1 MFSTYILRHLSFFH
15 PFISCLSE
23 ILKCQI
29 TPLHTTKW
37 QRKRRILFGM
47 YNGTWMNLSKTRQK
61 YLRYK
66 KYNLSLRL
74 AFCFVPLPRFFFNRP
89 STVVFIDSE
98 TYETVP
104 LQCPR
109 CFQFS
114 TRKTPLYGLS
124 LICRATRKA
133 RVLQVART
141 VKGGNSDWKY
151 HFSQT
156 WRIIVRV
163 WSI

>member
-1 MFSTYILRHLSFFH
+1 MSFRNPKMPKYAATH
-15 PFISCLSE
+15 YEMTRKTKNIVRNVQ
-23 ILKCQI
+23 LK
-29 TPLHTTKW
+29 
-37 QRKRRILFGM
+37 
-47 YNGTWMNLSKTRQK
+47 WMNLSKIRQDK
-61 YLRYK
+61 NISDK
-66 KYNLSLRL
+66 KCNLSLRL
-74 AFCFVPLPRFFFNRP
+74 VLFCSPSAVFFNRP